1 MGRLSVKV
9 VLVCFLLSGC
19 SALNWVK
26 EELTPGSSEKD
37 LSIPEKKDDSLIK
50 DAESL
55 SSQELLLFY
64 ESLLG
69 APSQEVDK
77 HKTLAKAQYT
87 EQKRLDK
94 GVEYVLILILA
105 GGPEDIDQAKK
116 VIRNLKRSSDPE
128 DFKGYAGLVDLANQI
143 TTQKS
148 HYQEKLAKTQ
158 AQLEKREQELVV
170 LHDQL
175 NALKSIDKNIHE
187 REVGTIH
194 DGR

>member
-1 MGRLSVKV
+1 MGRLGIKV

-26 EELTPGSSEKD
+26 EELAPGSSEKD

-50 DAESL
+50 DGESL

-64 ESLLG
+64 ESLLE
-69 APSQEVDK
+69 APAQEIVK

>member
-1 MGRLSVKV
+1 MGRLGLKV

-55 SSQELLLFY
+55 SSQELLLLY

-69 APSQEVDK
+69 APSQELTK
-77 HKTLAKAQYT
+77 HKALAKAQYT

-105 GGPEDIDQAKK
+105 GGTEDISQATK
-116 VIRNLKRSSDPE
+116 VISRLKRNSDPE
-128 DFKGYAGLVDLANQI
+128 DFKGYAGLVDLASQI
-143 TTQKS
+143 ITQKS
-148 HYQEKLAKTQ
+148 HYQDKLAKTQ
-158 AQLEKREQELVV
+158 AQLERREQELVV